1 MSKRKGNG
9 RPSRVGA
16 ALSGW
21 REHVGPRVRSELQG
35 LALALVCAFLVL
47 ALVSYRTADPSF
59 NTAAG
64 AAQPHNLG
72 GMVGAYAADLLFQ
85 SLGYAAWFLPLALG
99 VCAAR
104 YVVLRPLTRPGWV
117 AVGYTLLCLAT
128 AGLLSLGIG
137 QVRID
142 ELEIAAGGA
151 AGELLTRAL
160 VRYLNRPGAVLV
172 LAGVWLAS
180 LMFTVNLS
188 LYAFWEGVRLR
199 FVEAAYRVRDAWIL
213 RREQRAKRRERKGR
227 PKPARHKAPEV
238 EVEAP
243 GPRVEPPPAKVPV
256 QEVFPFAAEVDGYR
270 LPSLDLLDPGSPPE
284 DAPDEEGLRM
294 QSRVLE
300 KKLQDFGVEGTV
312 ERVRPGPVIT
322 LFEFKPAPGIK
333 INRIVSLEDDL
344 ALAMQAQS
352 VRVIAPIPGKA
363 AVGIE
368 IPNHHRQTVYLRDV
382 LSSAAYQESR
392 SRLTLAL
399 GKDSAGNPYVADLA
413 RMPHLLIAGATGS
426 GKSVAVHA
434 MLASLLFRCTP
445 RDVRLLIVDPK
456 MLELS
461 VYNDIPHLLLPVVT
475 DAKKAAVALRWAVQE
490 MERRYRLMAEEEV
503 RNIITYNRRIEKR
516 VRALRGRPPAEEEN
530 TELLPYIVVVID
542 ELADLMMVASKE
554 VEDSIARLAQMAR
567 AAGIHLIV
575 ATQRPSVDVLTGMIK
590 ANFPARIAFKVASR
604 VDSRTILD
612 ASGAETLLGGGD
624 MLFLPPGTSRLER
637 LHGSYVSEGEI
648 ARLVAFLR
656 EQGMPEYRE
665 EILREPEPAE
675 LDEDPEFDELYD
687 RAVALVAETR
697 QASISMIQRRLKIG
711 YNRAARMIERME
723 KEGVVGPARG
733 AKPREV
739 LIRKV

>member
-1 MSKRKGNG
+1 MPKRKGNG
-9 RPSRVGA
+9 RSWRVGA
-16 ALSGW
+16 ALNGW

-35 LALALVCAFLVL
+35 LALALVGTFLVL
-47 ALVSYRTADPSF
+47 ALASYRTADPSF
-59 NTAAG
+59 NTAAE

-72 GMVGAYAADLLFQ
+72 GMVGAYAADLLYQ
-85 SLGYAAWFLPLALG
+85 SLGYAAWLVPLALG

-117 AVGYTLLCLAT
+117 AVGYTLLGLAT
-128 AGLLSLGIG
+128 AGLLSLAIG
-137 QVRID
+137 PVRID

-151 AGELLTRAL
+151 VGDLLARGL
-160 VRYLNRPGAVLV
+160 VRYLNRPGAGLV
-172 LAGVWLAS
+172 LGGVWLAS

-188 LYAFWEGVRLR
+188 LYGFWEGVRLR
-199 FVEAAYRVRDAWIL
+199 CVEAAHRLRDAWIL
-213 RREQRAKRRERKGR
+213 RREQRAKRRGRKGR
-227 PKPARHKAPEV
+227 PRPARPREPDV
-238 EVEAP
+238 ELPAP
-243 GPRVEPPPAKVPV
+243 GPRVEPPPARAPV
-256 QEVFPFAAEVDGYR
+256 QEVFPFAAEVDGHR

-284 DAPDEEGLRM
+284 AAPDEEGLRM

-333 INRIVSLEDDL
+333 INRIVNLEDDL

-382 LSSAAYQESR
+382 LGSAAYQESR

-445 RDVRLLIVDPK
+445 REVRLLIVDPK

-503 RNIITYNRRIEKR
+503 RNIVTYNRRIEKR
-516 VRALRGRPPAEEEN
+516 IRALRGRPPAEEEN
-530 TELLPYIVVVID
+530 TEFLPYIVVVID

-590 ANFPARIAFKVASR
+590 ANFPARIAFKVASK

-656 EQGMPEYRE
+656 EQGVPEYRE
-665 EILREPEPAE
+665 EILREPDPAE
-675 LDEDPEFDELYD
+675 PDEDPEFDELYD

>member
-9 RPSRVGA
+9 RPSRVDA

-47 ALVSYRTADPSF
+47 ALASYRTADPSF

-64 AAQPHNLG
+64 GAQPHNLG
-72 GMVGAYAADLLFQ
+72 GMVGAYAADLLIQ
-85 SLGYAAWFLPLALG
+85 SLGYAAWLLPLALG

-104 YVVLRPLTRPGWV
+104 YMVLRPLTRPGWV
-117 AVGYTLLCLAT
+117 AVGYTVLGLAT

-151 AGELLTRAL
+151 VGELLARAL
-160 VRYLNRPGAVLV
+160 VRYLNRPGAALV
-172 LAGVWLAS
+172 LGGVWLAS

-227 PKPARHKAPEV
+227 PKPARHKGP

-243 GPRVEPPPAKVPV
+243 GPRVEPPPAKAPV

-284 DAPDEEGLRM
+284 EAPDEEGLRM

-333 INRIVSLEDDL
+333 INRIVNLEDDL

-368 IPNHHRQTVYLRDV
+368 IPNHYRQTVYLRDV

-503 RNIITYNRRIEKR
+503 RNIVTYNRRIEKR
-516 VRALRGRPPAEEEN
+516 IRALRGRPPAEEEN

-590 ANFPARIAFKVASR
+590 ANFPARIAFKVASK

-675 LDEDPEFDELYD
+675 PDEDPEFDELYD

>member
-21 REHVGPRVRSELQG
+21 REHVGPRVRSEL
-35 LALALVCAFLVL
+35 ALVCAFLVL
-47 ALVSYRTADPSF
+47 ALASYRTADPSF
-59 NTAAG
+59 NTAAE

-72 GMVGAYAADLLFQ
+72 GVVGAYAADLLFQ
-85 SLGYAAWFLPLALG
+85 SLGYAAWLLPLALG
-99 VCAAR
+99 VCAVR
-104 YVVLRPLTRPGWV
+104 YVLLRPLARPGWV
-117 AVGYTLLCLAT
+117 AAGYTLLGLAT

-151 AGELLTRAL
+151 VGELLARAL
-160 VRYLNRPGAVLV
+160 ARYLNRPGAALV
-172 LAGVWLAS
+172 LGGTWLAA

-188 LYAFWEGVRLR
+188 LYSFWEGVRLR
-199 FVEAAYRVRDAWIL
+199 LVGAAYRVRDAWIL
-213 RREQRAKRRERKGR
+213 RRERRAKRRERRGR
-227 PKPARHKAPEV
+227 AQAVRRRGPEV
-238 EVEAP
+238 QVEAST
-243 GPRVEPPPAKVPV
+243 PRVEPPPARAPV

-284 DAPDEEGLRM
+284 EAPDEEGLRM

-333 INRIVSLEDDL
+333 INRIVNLEDDL
-344 ALAMQAQS
+344 ALAMQAQT

-503 RNIITYNRRIEKR
+503 RNIVTYNRRIEKR
-516 VRALRGRPPAEEEN
+516 IRALRGRPPAEDEN
-530 TELLPYIVVVID
+530 TERLPYVVVVID

-590 ANFPARIAFKVASR
+590 ANFPARIAFKVASK

-656 EQGMPEYRE
+656 EQGAPEYRE
-665 EILREPEPAE
+665 EILREPEPTE
-675 LDEDPEFDELYD
+675 PDEDAEFDELYD